1 MSLFCLQFFD
11 HVEDQVLAQA
21 EAWKF
26 VDFSG
31 VVFDG
36 LAIASLWLELGGER
50 HLRTA
55 LVPHGIAGFF
65 AARASEG
72 RAGAGELREYPGKRG
87 IALNVQRVEVID
99 RVPFEGLLILTQ
111 NMQIVLG
118 RS

>member
-1 MSLFCLQFFD
+1 LFCLQFFD

-21 EAWKF
+21 EVWEI
-26 VDFSG
+26 VNFSG

-36 LAIASLWLELGGER
+36 LAVASLWLKFGGKR
-50 HLRTA
+50 YPRTT

-72 RAGAGELREYPGKRG
+72 RAGTGWLRQYPGKCR
-87 IALNVQRVEVID
+87 IAFNVQWLEVVHRVS
-99 RVPFEGLLILTQ
+99 FEGLLILTQ
-111 NMQIVLG
+111 NMHIDLG